1 MEIDK
6 LDRQIVNILVDN
18 SRLSYRNIAKKVKV
32 SVATVMHRVKNL
44 EQSGIIKKYSAVID
58 YEKAGYDVEVIIDL
72 RISKGKL
79 FMVENKIA
87 NHPNVSAV
95 YDNTGMFDATIIA
108 KFKSRRG
115 MDEFLK
121 KIQTYDFVERTET
134 RLILNIIKEEG
145 IRLN

>member
-1 MEIDK
+1 MKLDN
-6 LDRQIVNILVDN
+6 LDRQILNVLIDN
-18 SRLSYRNIAKKVKV
+18 SRLSYRQIAKKVKV

-44 EQSGIIKKYSAVID
+44 ESSGVIKKYSAMID
-58 YEKAGYDVEVIIDL
+58 YEKVGFDVEVIVDL
-72 RISKGKL
+72 RISHGKL
-79 FMVENKIA
+79 FMVEKKIA

-95 YDNTGMFDATIIA
+95 YDNTGMFDATVVA
-108 KFKSRRG
+108 KFKSRRV

-145 IRLN
+145 IKVS